1 MRGDAGNGASGG
13 GGVGVRGTTGGPF
26 AVPSG
31 AIGVHGV
38 SNDPYAAGA
47 GVYGTHHG
55 GGSGVWGQDDSGG
68 VGVTGSSSTNV
79 GVHANAEQPGVVA
92 LQVTGP
98 AVFSRSG
105 IKTIAGTTGA
115 PKSSVKV
122 AGVALTASSLVLA
135 TIQTNNAPGVFVQS
149 AVPNVANSWITIYL
163 NQPVSKSVKV
173 AWFIV
178 N

>member
-1 MRGDAGNGASGG
+1 
-13 GGVGVRGTTGGPF
+13 
-26 AVPSG
+26 
-31 AIGVHGV
+31 VHGV
-38 SNDPYAAGA
+38 SNDPLGAGA
-47 GVYGTHHG
+47 GVYGIHHG
-55 GGSGVWGQDDSGG
+55 GGSGVWGQDDFGG

-79 GVHANAEQPGVVA
+79 GVHANAEQPGVIA
-92 LQVTGP
+92 LQVSGP

-105 IKTIAGTTGA
+105 IKTIAGTTGT

-122 AGVALTASSLVLA
+122 TSVALTASSLVLA

-149 AVPNVANSWITIYL
+149 AVPSVANSWITISL
-163 NQPVSKSVKV
+163 NQAVSKSVKV